1 MLTGS
6 HRPHWLQ
13 SMADFYLDGG
23 CLTRVAPVLNLD
35 EVAHPRLR
43 VRSVFSRE
51 QGILR
56 ANPAPRFPP
65 RRPQCTCRGRAARVG
80 GRPASPVLDLNDK
93 ENG

>member
-13 SMADFYLDGG
+13 SMVDFYLDGG
-23 CLTRVAPVLNLD
+23 YLARVASVLNLD

-56 ANPAPRFPP
+56 ANPAPRFSAPP
-65 RRPQCTCRGRAARVG
+65 AAVNIPRPCCASGRRTGQSSAGPER
-80 GRPASPVLDLNDK
+80 
-93 ENG
+93 